1 MYRHVLTISAQL
13 VDRYSQCIFRRWGR
27 SGFDDDYLNF
37 GELVTLLIN
46 CYHNLVEKKMRAG
59 ISKRLPHKFH
69 IPTFH

>member
-1 MYRHVLTISAQL
+1 MYWYVQTISAQL
-13 VDRYSQCIFRRWGR
+13 ADRYSQYIFCTWGR
-27 SGFDDDYLNF
+27 RGFDDDYLNF

-46 CYHNLVEKKMRAG
+46 CYHNLVEKKTSAG